1 MMHYNK
7 LNAATYEV
15 IEFISHFWPSIIK
28 NVWIQKVRIYCR
40 DDWAEFRTQVTL
52 KEVDEEIRALHE
64 SWDTQEAEDFY
75 PGFQAVY
82 FSEDNRDEPLGGEM
96 GYSYE
101 LFEDKTENYDDQS
114 S

>member
-1 MMHYNK
+1 MRYNK
-7 LNAATYEV
+7 LNAAVYEFT
-15 IEFISHFWPSIIK
+15 EFLFRFWPALR
-28 NVWIQKVRIYCR
+28 NNTYVTWARLNCR
-40 DDWAEFRTQVTL
+40 DDWADFRAQL
-52 KEVDEEIRALHE
+52 LMKEVDGQIEELHE
-64 SWDTQEAEDFY
+64 CWDTQEAEDFY

-82 FSEDNRDEPLGGEM
+82 FFKDNRDEPLGGEM